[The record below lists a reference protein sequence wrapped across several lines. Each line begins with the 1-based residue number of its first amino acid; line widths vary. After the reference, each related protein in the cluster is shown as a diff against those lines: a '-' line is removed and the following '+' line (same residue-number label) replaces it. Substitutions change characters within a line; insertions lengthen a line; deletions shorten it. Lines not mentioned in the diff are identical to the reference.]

1 MLKLSSFFQLPATME
16 FISFASRNL
25 KALKQQF
32 STKPKTTLQSNLHA
46 GGALKMDILRQS

>member
-1 MLKLSSFFQLPATME
+1 MWSSYPLAQGTLKLSSFSQLPTIVE

-32 STKPKTTLQSNLHA
+32 LAKP
-46 GGALKMDILRQS
+46 